1 RSAARAR
8 SRGRALIDLAPSRP
22 AFASADIQPVVAPPE
37 LSLPRLA
44 AVFAPRP
51 TFFRLATASSAA
63 ARPKLR
69 TAEFVV
75 TDTGIYVA
83 GGGTLTEESKAKIHA
98 ALVQALAEATS
109 EEQEVRLARLDNAID
124 GAFTVQFKVRQTFE
138 GD

>member
-1 RSAARAR
+1 V
-8 SRGRALIDLAPSRP
+8 IDLSASPP
-22 AFASADIQPVVAPPE
+22 AFASADIEPVVAPPE

-44 AVFAPRP
+44 ANFAPRP
-51 TFFRLATASSAA
+51 TFFRLAAAPGAA
-63 ARPKLR
+63 AQPRLR

-83 GGGTLTEESKAKIHA
+83 GGGPLTEENKAKIHA

-109 EEQEVRLARLDNAID
+109 EEQEVRLARIDNAID
-124 GAFTVQFKVRQTFE
+124 GAFTVQFKVRQTLQ